1 MNVTITMIN
10 GNPSAHLALIMQNRT
25 CRKMVEI
32 SVKLVADAILMLNPP
47 TINAETAAKIDIK

>member
-1 MNVTITMIN
+1 
-10 GNPSAHLALIMQNRT
+10 
-25 CRKMVEI
+25 MVEI